1 MKEYEAHRK
10 SEEALRKSIEAIYKE
25 KETDAAI
32 EKVLSIVAKFYSADR
47 CYLYEYSEED
57 NGFRNTYSFNR
68 EEAKPMLRDMV
79 YPLAFVENWFDEF
92 GKEGEVWI
100 ASVEDE
106 MSGGPVYDTL
116 LAQNV
121 ESLIISPIREGKEV
135 SGFLGID
142 NPKKSVDD
150 RFLLR
155 SVSVIIY
162 SEITKRR
169 QAKLREKEA
178 EKQKRQL
185 ELDKSIIEVLA
196 NEYSSAFYVDLDTDT
211 LTPIRTDAAM
221 EAHFGE
227 FFKDRIG
234 YSPAYRIYVNTVVHE
249 DDKEELFEA
258 GSVENIR
265 EYLKDNPI
273 AFKRYRCLIN
283 GTEEIFE
290 AKYVKVGKE
299 NQRPK
304 VVVIGIANR
313 ENQTREEQN
322 RQIELIE
329 ANKRAEEASKAKS
342 TFLFNMSHD
351 IRTPMNAIIGYTDM
365 AEKNIEDKKK
375 RDEYLGKVK
384 IASRQLLGLVND
396 VLDMARI
403 ENGKIAIEETPNDI
417 QECTQ
422 NTFQVLKQQAE
433 GKKLQMTVEYRNI
446 EHARVYCDELRL
458 NRMFTNIISNSVKYT
473 KPGGIINFI
482 VEELPG
488 KRLGYARFKFTI
500 TDTGIGMSE
509 DFVGHIFDS
518 FARERSSTVSGVE
531 GAGLGMAI
539 TKELVDMM
547 GGTIDVK
554 SELGIGTIVS
564 VRIDFRISDVIR
576 DVDEEVDTVYEKGL
590 EFKRV
595 LLVEDNEMNREIAR
609 NILESRGIIVEEA
622 NDGSV
627 AVEMV
632 LQKEPDYYDYVLMD
646 IQMPYMDG
654 YKATGTIRSFAD
666 NKYAKLPIIAMT
678 ANAFEEDKKRAL
690 MAGMDAHLAKPIN
703 VKELFR
709 TLQRFA

>member
-106 MSGGPVYDTL
+106 MSGGLVYDTL

-258 GSVENIR
+258 GSVESIR

-313 ENQTREEQN
+313 ESQTREEQN

-518 FARERSSTVSGVE
+518 FARERSSTISGVE

-554 SELGIGTIVS
+554 SELGIGTIVC
-564 VRIDFRISDVIR
+564 VRIDFRISDVIKE
-576 DVDEEVDTVYEKGL
+576 VDEEVDTVYEKGL

-632 LQKEPDYYDYVLMD
+632 LQKETDYYDYVLMD

-709 TLQRFA
+709 TLQRFT